1 MIKKILIINAVCW
14 MLIQCSCL
22 KLEHSNPLDPEY
34 QSANTAPT
42 ATFSVSPTS
51 GDTNTTFS
59 VDASGSSDNEDTSA
73 QLEVRWDWENDGT
86 WDTNYTTS
94 KTASHQYASS
104 GSKTIKLQVRDTGG
118 LTAEHTETVTVTAG
132 TVTYGSMTGN
142 DGKTYKTII
151 IGTQEWMAENL
162 RETQYRNG
170 STIPNVT
177 DNSIW
182 TGLSTGARCAYDNN
196 ETTADTY
203 GYLYNW
209 FAVDDTHNIAPPG
222 WHVPTDA
229 EFTILTDYLGGVTV
243 AGGKLKEAGTA
254 HWISPNTGATDE
266 VHFTGLPAGYRD
278 QTDGTYRY
286 LGQMTY
292 YWSATLQFSTNAYT
306 RRLDVGSTMCPG
318 YTFNKKLGYSVRLI
332 KD

>member
-1 MIKKILIINAVCW
+1 MIKKILIINVVCW
-14 MLIQCSCL
+14 ILVQFSCL

-34 QSANTAPT
+34 HSTNTAP
-42 ATFSVSPTS
+42 AAVFSVSPTS

-59 VDASGSSDNEDTSA
+59 VDASGSSDSEDTSA

-86 WDTNYTTS
+86 WDTGYSTS
-94 KTASHQYASS
+94 KTASHQYATT
-104 GSKTIKLQVRDTGG
+104 GSKTINLQVQDTGG
-118 LTAEHTETVTVTAG
+118 LTAEHTETVTVSAG

-151 IGTQEWMAENL
+151 IGSQEWMAENL
-162 RETQYRNG
+162 RETQYRDG
-170 STIPNVT
+170 SAIPDVI
-177 DNSIW
+177 DNTTW
-182 TGLSTGARCAYDNN
+182 TGLSTGARCAYDNS

-203 GYLYNW
+203 GYIYNW
-209 FAVDDTHNIAPPG
+209 FAVDDIRYIAPAG

-229 EFTILTDYLGGVTV
+229 EWTILTDYLGGISV
-243 AGGKLKEAGTA
+243 AGGKLKEAGTT
-254 HWISPNTGATDE
+254 HWISPNTGATDDS
-266 VHFTGLPAGYRD
+266 HFTGLPAGYRD

-286 LGQMTY
+286 LGQITY

-318 YTFNKKLGYSVRLI
+318 YAFNKKLGYSVRLI